1 MTAALQQLGAAGVLS
16 LALVVFVTG
25 YGVVL
30 QFRPGASWCNDLARL
45 RNRYTTP
52 RSDPALPKYRPMA
65 HGLWPHCTWGPRAW
79 RWPLNTTRAACSMLW
94 VISVRAPGLLGV
106 VMRLSWYPAA
116 GLGALAAMAQGAV
129 LVLFISV
136 PARAVLLVLDS
147 ITVLR
152 GGIPASELHRTTTAT
167 APATNRPRDN
177 TPTDGDW
184 DAALVDL
191 IDSQP
196 SEYEYG
202 IKVDPDGKAADP
214 VDQGRL
220 DIARRNADLTRL
232 ERIVERQ
239 ERMFKDGG
247 GS

>member
-1 MTAALQQLGAAGVLS
+1 MTAVLQQLGAAGVLC
-16 LALVVFVTG
+16 LALVAFVTA

-30 QFRPGASWCNDLARL
+30 QFRPGATWCNDLARL

-52 RSDPALPKYRPMA
+52 TTERALPKFRPMP
-65 HGLWPHCTWGPRAW
+65 HGLWPHCAWGPRMW
-79 RWPLNTTRAACSMLW
+79 RWPLNTTRAVCSMLW

-106 VMRLSWYPAA
+106 VMRLSWYPSA

-129 LVLFISV
+129 LVLFISA

-152 GGIPASELHRTTTAT
+152 GGVPASELHRTIT
-167 APATNRPRDN
+167 APATSRPRDN
-177 TPTDGDW
+177 TRPDGDW

-191 IDSQP
+191 IDAQP
-196 SEYEYG
+196 AEYEHG

-239 ERMFKDGG
+239 ERMFKDGR